1 MNRYRIVCCLFV
13 FTTFLVGIQICFA
26 QPLDSTR
33 HPVLQIGTKQIAP
46 FAIKDNEGRWR
57 GISIEFWKEIATELN
72 VNYEFKETD
81 LAGILAGV
89 KNGSLDIG
97 IAAISIT
104 PEREKILDFSHPYF
118 TSGLG
123 IAVSSSGQGSI
134 IKVLTRYIN
143 TDFFILI
150 LILFSLTL
158 VMGTLVWLLERNK
171 NKEQFGGSWHKG
183 IISGIWWS
191 AVTLTTVGYGDK
203 TPSTVAGR
211 LVALLWM
218 FSAIVLVSIFT
229 ASITSSL
236 TVTEL
241 ESSIKGP
248 EDLIGAKV
256 VTVAG
261 STSEKYLK
269 EHQLVYKSVATASEG
284 LREIALGKSEAMVYD
299 APVLQYLCK
308 TEYNNK
314 LSVLPNVFEKQY
326 YGIVLPQNTALRKE
340 INQAILKLLDKT
352 ESREI
357 FNRYLGK

>member
-1 MNRYRIVCCLFV
+1 MSIHHHYPKLFLCV
-13 FTTFLVGIQICFA
+13 FILLICSSSLYGFS
-26 QPLDSTR
+26 DS
-33 HPVLQIGTKQIAP
+33 LQNVTLRIGTKQIAP
-46 FAIKDNEGRWR
+46 FAIKDGEGHWR
-57 GISIEFWKEIATELN
+57 GISIEFWKEVATELN
-72 VNYEFKETD
+72 LKYEFVETD
-81 LAGILAGV
+81 LKGILNGV
-89 KNGSLDIG
+89 KEGTLNLG

-123 IAVSSSGQGSI
+123 IAVATNGGGSI
-134 IKVLTRYIN
+134 LKVLTRYIN
-143 TDFFILI
+143 SDFLLLI
-150 LILFSLTL
+150 LILGVLTL
-158 VMGTLVWLLERNK
+158 IMGTLVWLLERNR
-171 NKEQFGGSWHKG
+171 NSDQFGGNWRKG
-183 IISGIWWS
+183 IVSGIWWS

-241 ESSIKGP
+241 ESSIRGP
-248 EDLIGAKV
+248 EDLVAVRV

-261 STSEKYLK
+261 ATSEKYLK
-269 EHQLVYKSVATASEG
+269 DHQLVYHTVQTAAEG
-284 LREIALGKSEAMVYD
+284 LREVATSKSDAMVYD

-308 TEYNNK
+308 TDYNNK

-326 YGIVLPQNTALRKE
+326 YGIVLPQNTYLRKQ
-340 INQAILKLLDKT
+340 INQAILKLLDQS

-357 FNRYLGK
+357 FSRYLGK